1 MFVIGDNFLK
11 GGGVDDCVV
20 ALLLE
25 GDAVNLAGFEGIGVV
40 VGVDLEDAVL
50 AALFLLEDGE
60 GLGFVAWSN
69 DTVRDFFRDD
79 LGGGEID
86 NVGECD
92 PVAKGGHAVGAAG
105 TGVGVCEGREVF
117 NVGDKVEF
125 LFCVRK
131 GKAYGGSGR
140 RDVFEGGSGGEG
152 EGSREFL
159 DEGPRVEGVEEVDVT
174 GGAGEDLEG
183 KVSQGHKC
191 LGGFLVGVG
200 AVTKRKHCAV
210 LGVLFAEE
218 VGNGGVVL
226 GGLFKG
232 LKGES
237 VAGVGG
243 NGAGSEFLDE
253 DMVVDG
259 IREDG
264 DTGVVLCSGTKKSDT
279 SNVNFL
285 DGLVDGDIYFGDGF
299 LEGVKIA
306 NDKVDLVDALCLKIF
321 FVGLNV
327 AGENAW
333 GREVRFWNKSIY
345 INNM

>member
-1 MFVIGDNFLK
+1 MFVFRDDFLK
-11 GGGVDDCVV
+11 SGGVDDSVV

-25 GDAVNLAGFEGIGVV
+25 GDAVNLASFEGIGVV

-50 AALFLLEDGE
+50 AALFLLEDSE

-69 DTVRDFFRDD
+69 DTVGDFFGDD

-105 TGVGVCEGREVF
+105 TGVGVCEGGEVF

-125 LFCVRK
+125 LFCVRE
-131 GKAYGGSGR
+131 GKTYGGAGR
-140 RDVFEGGSGGEG
+140 RDVFEGGSCGEG
-152 EGSREFL
+152 EGGRELL

-174 GGAGEDLEG
+174 GRAGEDLEG
-183 KVSQGHKC
+183 KVAQGDKC
-191 LGGFLVGVG
+191 LGGFLVGVS
-200 AVTKRKHCAV
+200 AVTKREHCAV

-243 NGAGSEFLDE
+243 DGTGGEFLDE
-253 DMVVDG
+253 DMVVDW

-264 DTGVVLCSGTKKSDT
+264 DTGVVLCGGAEKGDT
-279 SNVNFL
+279 TDIDFL
-285 DGLVDGDIYFGDGF
+285 DGFVDGDVYFGDGF
-299 LEGVKIA
+299 LEGVKVT
-306 NDKVDLVDALCLKIF
+306 NDKVDFVDALILKIF

-327 AGENAW
+327 TSKNTW
-333 GREVRFWNKSIY
+333 GKEVRFLNKSI
-345 INNM
+345 